1 MTACTARAGV
11 FPELIAC
18 LRISSDCRRIS
29 SGDGRRGVNHGDVAV
44 ALKIGVVE
52 SQDAFYRVDI
62 HESHQPRIV
71 YLDALDLIIPDNG
84 LPCGINGWNIR
95 QQGQQAL
102 DAADFP
108 QRLFMG

>member
-1 MTACTARAGV
+1 MVGKPRLGN
-11 FPELIAC
+11 
-18 LRISSDCRRIS
+18 S
-29 SGDGRRGVNHGDVAV
+29 GRRVNHSDVAV
-44 ALKIGVVE
+44 ALEIGGIE
-52 SQDAFYRVDI
+52 SQDAFYRIDI
-62 HESHQPRIV
+62 HESHQLRIV
-71 YLDALDLIIPDNG
+71 HLDALDLIIPDNG